1 MQTLHWKPEMGT
13 GNEAVDLQHQYF
25 VTLINRIAQNLV
37 EASEENYRLHLLDE
51 IRKYADF
58 HFTSEENIAFAC
70 GKAIGLRAH
79 HERHQ
84 ELLEELHNHTRDLL
98 DGHYT
103 VERYILFLHE
113 WFVGHTIHE
122 DRSFFTGR

>member
-1 MQTLHWKPEMGT
+1 MLTLYWKPDMGT

-25 VTLINRIAQNLV
+25 VTLINRIAINL
-37 EASEENYRLHLLDE
+37 ADTRDDAYRMKLLDE

-70 GKAIGLRAH
+70 GKIVGLHSH

-84 ELLEELHNHTRDLL
+84 ELLTELHDHTSDLL
-98 DGHYT
+98 KGHYT
-103 VERYILFLHE
+103 VEEYIQFLHE
-113 WFVGHTIHE
+113 WFVGHTIRE
-122 DRSFFTGR
+122 DRLFFGGG